1 MSAYKCPKLVE
12 FVDSLPKS
20 PPGKI
25 VWRALQEQEW
35 AKGRG
40 HRMYRAC
47 ATPCSWGH
55 RVGKSD
61 AMPSRSCS
69 GGDMHQ
75 LLAVVHALEHALE
88 CLYSIF
94 QSLGD
99 GFPVLEIATGHL
111 LGQQCRDLLVLVLP
125 LGDQEETVLRRI
137 LQLAEDMEGGFHLA
151 RVLGIV
157 GRDVATDRHP
167 RAGVQQPGHGT
178 ADVTADVLEVH
189 INAVRTGRRQIGLEV
204 ARLVIDTGIKAQLL
218 DHE

>member
-1 MSAYKCPKLVE
+1 PAPWTSWCS
-12 FVDSLPKS
+12 SLPGS
-20 PPGKI
+20 DWRQPQAAGMESGPPTST
-25 VWRALQEQEW
+25 
-35 AKGRG
+35 
-40 HRMYRAC
+40 
-47 ATPCSWGH
+47 AT
-55 RVGKSD
+55 
-61 AMPSRSCS
+61 
-69 GGDMHQ
+69 MHQ
-75 LLAVVHALEHALE
+75 LLAEGLALEQALE
-88 CLYSIF
+88 CLCGIF
-94 QSLGD
+94 ESPRD

-111 LGQQCRDLLVLVLP
+111 LCQQCRDLLVLVLP

-218 DHE
+218 DHEAALLLAPGDADNAATELLGGLAHHGA